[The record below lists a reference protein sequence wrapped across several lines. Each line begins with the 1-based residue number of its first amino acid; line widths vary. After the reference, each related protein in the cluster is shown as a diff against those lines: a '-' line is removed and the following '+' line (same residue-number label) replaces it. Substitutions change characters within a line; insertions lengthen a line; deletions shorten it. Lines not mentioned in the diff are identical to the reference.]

1 MAAHTNVFRD
11 IDSKS
16 QTAQAEVNHPEW
28 AKAMEVIYPRAR
40 DMMAKPR
47 YWHVAYPL
55 AVTALCVAPHEF
67 FLRNWYTCFEA
78 GLGKLKVRY
87 THARSETISHSYHVG
102 EDLSSSCLEW
112 HAAAAMDVPVSLS
125 RAHIHSLSQ
134 TRHYIETCL
143 PTEPGRGDPS

>member
-1 MAAHTNVFRD
+1 MTCGRCGRPSALKRARNSWLRCPNPLRMLTGTVSRRYSLKLWCRSCIQSARYGCAYRCAFRD

-55 AVTALCVAPHEF
+55 AVTALCVAPQEF
-67 FLRNWYTCFEA
+67 FLRNWVACFEA
-78 GLGKLKVRY
+78 GLGKLKVSLSSMP
-87 THARSETISHSYHVG
+87 TKMISH
-102 EDLSSSCLEW
+102 L
-112 HAAAAMDVPVSLS
+112 
-125 RAHIHSLSQ
+125 
-134 TRHYIETCL
+134 
-143 PTEPGRGDPS
+143 